1 MSIVRNLFKEV
12 GEILIVTLKIV
23 ITVYTLSFLYS
34 DAPVGTLDLSFLVSA
49 TQIPLVEK
57 IWFACV
63 GGMIFAVIS
72 KIFEYIGGQFEF
84 PLTRKAIQERQSKK
98 ESWKDESERIDKPPP
113 V

>member
-1 MSIVRNLFKEV
+1 MGFVGNLFNWV
-12 GEILIVTLKIV
+12 GEWLILTLKIV

-49 TQIPLVEK
+49 TPIPLVEK

-63 GGMIFAVIS
+63 VGMIFGVLS
-72 KIFEYIGGQFEF
+72 KIFEYIGGLFEF
-84 PLTRKAIQERQSKK
+84 PQLREAIQERRAKK
-98 ESWKDESERIDKPPP
+98 ESWKDESEH

>member
-1 MSIVRNLFKEV
+1 MSIVCNLFKEV

-23 ITVYTLSFLYS
+23 ITVYILSFLYS

-49 TQIPLVEK
+49 TPIPLVEK

-63 GGMIFAVIS
+63 GGMIFGVLS
-72 KIFEYIGGQFEF
+72 KIFEYIGGHFEF
-84 PLTRKAIQERQSKK
+84 PQLRESIQERQSKN
-98 ESWKDESERIDKPPP
+98 ESWKDESEH